1 MWVLAVALLAALPIA
16 PALADP
22 PTFPADKLQTSP
34 PPGNVPP
41 VPRAM
46 PDLQP
51 YWNFDPPKHP
61 LFDINKLTISGDMRV
76 RPELRSNGSFG
87 VVGTGLGRLTNAT
100 APAGTSS
107 GNDQFVQQWMRLGI
121 NYAISPDVDV
131 FFQEQY
137 AKTWGDSNQGC
148 AAGVCSND
156 AFNTNTANTLFTRQ
170 AWMMI
175 RNLGVDGLSVKL
187 GRQLLVMG
195 NHRLFGHFDWA
206 NTGFSHD
213 GITFQYNQPMY
224 EIWGGWVRVAD
235 LDPGQNPPAT
245 AAVGVLAP
253 GAPGAA
259 ANNDVNMTFL
269 RLAWKPMAGLAI
281 EPLWVYL
288 KSNAANIGGV
298 GFAGNSVQAHAP
310 DQARHTLGS
319 RVAYRQ
325 GIFDATAEGYW
336 QTGSMGLAASPN
348 GSRLHINAEAFAATA
363 GVTLKDV
370 PTSPRLGIEFNY
382 ASGDGN
388 AGTCNSTTGAGCG
401 GNANT
406 FENLYPTNHI
416 IMGYADVM
424 AWRNMVGYSG
434 DLQLKPTK
442 ESHFEAK
449 FWLFRKAN
457 SGDCWYRA
465 AQNCYFTQTSANTG
479 GAASSSS
486 LAKELDLIYTLFFKD
501 NKVAWQLGGSY
512 LWAGQYLDQIAAGN
526 AASNGPAPVNQIWAY
541 TQLHVNF

>member
-1 MWVLAVALLAALPIA
+1 MRQSTTVLMWVLAVALLVALPVTH
-16 PALADP
+16 ALADP
-22 PTFPADKLQTSP
+22 PVAKELKQT
-34 PPGNVPP
+34 PGNEAP

-51 YWNFDPPKHP
+51 YWNFDPPKSP
-61 LFDINKLTISGDMRV
+61 LFDITKFTVSGDMRV
-76 RPELRSNGSFG
+76 RPELRTNGTFG
-87 VVGTGLGRLTNAT
+87 LNTTGTGRLAN
-100 APAGTSS
+100 SS
-107 GNDQFVQQWMRLGI
+107 AANDQFVQQWMRLGL

-131 FFQEQY
+131 FLQEQY
-137 AKTWGDSNQGC
+137 AKTWGGTNQNC
-148 AAGVCSND
+148 AAGVCAND
-156 AFNTNTANTLFTRQ
+156 AFNTNNANTLFTRQ

-175 RNLGVDGLSVKL
+175 RNVGIDGLSLKL
-187 GRQLLVMG
+187 GRQLIVMG

-235 LDPGQNPPAT
+235 LDPGANNPG
-245 AAVGVLAP
+245 VGVLPPGSP
-253 GAPGAA
+253 GAN
-259 ANNDVNMTFL
+259 ANNDVNMTFM

-281 EPLWVYL
+281 EPLWVYF
-288 KSNAANIGGV
+288 KSNATNIGGT
-298 GFAGNSVQAHAP
+298 GTTGAGGNSVQAHAP
-310 DQARHTLGS
+310 DQDRHTLGT

-348 GSRLHINAEAFAATA
+348 GSRLHINAEAFAAVA

-370 PTSPRLGIEFNY
+370 PTQPRLGIEFNY

-388 AGTCNSTTGAGCG
+388 AGTCNSTTGAGCNG
-401 GNANT
+401 HANT

-465 AQNCYFTQTSANTG
+465 AQNCYFTQTSTNSVAN
-479 GAASSSS
+479 SSS

-501 NKVAWQLGGSY
+501 NKVAWQIGGSY

-526 AASNGPAPVNQIWAY
+526 SAANGPAPVNQIWAY